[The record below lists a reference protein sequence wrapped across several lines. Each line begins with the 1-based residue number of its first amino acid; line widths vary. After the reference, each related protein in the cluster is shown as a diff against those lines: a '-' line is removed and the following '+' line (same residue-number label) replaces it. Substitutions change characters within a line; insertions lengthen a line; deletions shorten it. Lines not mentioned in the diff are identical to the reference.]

1 MSANDTPVSIPPQE
15 DLREDLTEVRKPTS
29 LLIAQFFLFPLIII
43 AFGLGIFVLFGSIA
57 FDQRSPQEYLA
68 EIRSGGG
75 SMFESRR
82 WQAAYELGNVIAA
95 QKETVLQ
102 DGAFIQ
108 ALLRTYVDASDPD
121 SAIGQDWRLR
131 GYLAASMGQ
140 LGSPEFVP
148 VLVEGLQDPNPETQ
162 FSTLKALGEIGDPS
176 AAPAVAGLLS
186 DGDAGV
192 RTVSAYVLG
201 YLANPSTLEALKI
214 ALNDPSV
221 DVRWNAAIALAQMDD
236 RSGADLLIEMT
247 DRGYQAQFTDI
258 PEEQKND
265 NIVNAVKALGLL
277 RLERARSHLVELSET
292 DPSPRVR
299 AEALA
304 ALEAFYSPGI

>member
-15 DLREDLTEVRKPTS
+15 DLREDLTEVRKPAS

-75 SMFESRR
+75 YMFESRR
-82 WQAAYELGNVIAA
+82 WQAATELARVIAVER
-95 QKETVLQ
+95 ETVVQ
-102 DGAFIQ
+102 DTAFLQ
-108 ALLRTYVDASDPD
+108 ALLKTYVDASDPE
-121 SAIGQDWRLR
+121 SSIGPDWKLR

-140 LGSPEFVP
+140 VGSPDFVP
-148 VLVEGLQDPNPETQ
+148 ALIEGLGDPDSQTQ
-162 FSTLKALGEIGDPS
+162 FLTLKALGEIGDPS
-176 AAPAVAGLLS
+176 AAPAVADLLS
-186 DGDAGV
+186 SGDAGV
-192 RTVSAYVLG
+192 RAVSAYVLG
-201 YLANPSTLEALKI
+201 YLGNPSTLDRLKI

-221 DVRWNAAIALAQMDD
+221 DVRWNAAIGLALMDD

-247 DRGYQAQFTDI
+247 DRSYQAQFTDI
-258 PEEQKND
+258 PEAQKND
-265 NIVNAVKALGLL
+265 NIVNAVKALGKL
-277 RLERARSHLVELSET
+277 RLERAREHLVELSET
-292 DPSPRVR
+292 DPSPSVR

-304 ALEAFYSPGI
+304 ALETF

>member
-1 MSANDTPVSIPPQE
+1 MSANDTPVSMPPQE
-15 DLREDLTEVRKPTS
+15 DLREDLTEVRKPAS

-57 FDQRSPQEYLA
+57 FDQKSPEEYLA

-75 SMFESRR
+75 YMFESRR
-82 WQAAYELGNVIAA
+82 WQAAYELSNVIAA
-95 QKETVLQ
+95 EKEAVLQ
-102 DGAFIQ
+102 DTAFLQ
-108 ALLRTYVDASDPD
+108 ALLTTYVDASDPE
-121 SAIGQDWRLR
+121 SSIGQDWKLR

-148 VLVEGLQDPNPETQ
+148 ALVEGLGDPDPETQ
-162 FSTLKALGEIGDPS
+162 FRTLKALGDIGDPS

-186 DGDAGV
+186 REDAGL
-192 RTVSAYVLG
+192 RTVAAYVLG
-201 YLANPSTLEALKI
+201 YLGNPSTLESLKI

-221 DVRWNAAIALAQMDD
+221 DVRWNAAIGLALMDD

-247 DRGYQAQFTDI
+247 DRNYQAQFTEI
-258 PEEQKND
+258 SGEQKND
-265 NIVNAVKALGLL
+265 NIVNAVKALGKL
-277 RLERARSHLVELSET
+277 RLERARAHLVELSET

-304 ALEAFYSPGI
+304 ALERF